1 MKREKE
7 FLEKETK
14 SKFAL
19 QEQTLNVIYK
29 DLDSFE
35 FRIKEK
41 ELLSN
46 QMFLHYKGINEK
58 LKLNESSILNL
69 KKQLAD
75 ILQQKNEIAKK
86 IKSLENSTYT
96 KKNSNM
102 SQIEQF
108 KKITKENEGLTYQLQ
123 MENEEIYKLTKIKES
138 INKNIQFNKE
148 IHSNSYSE
156 VKDAEDQAAI
166 ASLSLEV
173 HRLEHILFEK
183 KNNRSNN
190 TLKDLEEKLERKL
203 NKKKNIEKEIETIKS
218 NIEELKNVIKQYR
231 NNYKTLKTYVKD
243 LDFKEDKMDLYF
255 IRKRKF
261 KQELQNTI
269 TILQSNE

>member
-29 DLDSFE
+29 DLDAFE

-138 INKNIQFNKE
+138 INKNIQFNK
-148 IHSNSYSE
+148 
-156 VKDAEDQAAI
+156 
-166 ASLSLEV
+166 
-173 HRLEHILFEK
+173 
-183 KNNRSNN
+183 
-190 TLKDLEEKLERKL
+190 
-203 NKKKNIEKEIETIKS
+203 
-218 NIEELKNVIKQYR
+218 
-231 NNYKTLKTYVKD
+231 
-243 LDFKEDKMDLYF
+243 
-255 IRKRKF
+255 
-261 KQELQNTI
+261 
-269 TILQSNE
+269 

>member
-1 MKREKE
+1 M
-7 FLEKETK
+7 
-14 SKFAL
+14 
-19 QEQTLNVIYK
+19 NVIYK
-29 DLDSFE
+29 DLDAFE

-203 NKKKNIEKEIETIKS
+203 NKKKNIEKEIESIKS

-243 LDFKEDKMDLYF
+243 LDFMEDKMDLYF

>member
-1 MKREKE
+1 MKKEKE

-14 SKFAL
+14 SKFSL
-19 QEQTLNVIYK
+19 QEQTLNVIDK
-29 DLDSFE
+29 DLDTFE

-46 QMFLHYKGINEK
+46 QIYLHYKGINEK

-86 IKSLENSTYT
+86 IKTLENSTYT

-108 KKITKENEGLTYQLQ
+108 KKITKENEELSYQLQ
-123 MENEEIYKLTKIKES
+123 IENEEIYKLTKIKES

-156 VKDAEDQAAI
+156 VKDAEDQAEI
-166 ASLSLEV
+166 ASLLLEV
-173 HRLEHILFEK
+173 HRLENILFEK
-183 KNNRSNN
+183 KNNRSNT
-190 TLKDLEEKLERKL
+190 TLKDLQEKLDRKL
-203 NKKKNIEKEIETIKS
+203 NKKKNIDKEIETIKT

-243 LDFKEDKMDLYF
+243 LDFMEDKMDLYF

-269 TILQSNE
+269 SILQSSE

>member
-1 MKREKE
+1 MKKEKE

-14 SKFAL
+14 SKFSL
-19 QEQTLNVIYK
+19 QEQTLNVIDK
-29 DLDSFE
+29 DLDTFE

-46 QMFLHYKGINEK
+46 QIYLHYKGINEK

-86 IKSLENSTYT
+86 IKTLENSTYT

-108 KKITKENEGLTYQLQ
+108 KKITKENEELSYQLQ
-123 MENEEIYKLTKIKES
+123 IENEEIYKLTKIKES

-148 IHSNSYSE
+148 IHSKSYSE
-156 VKDAEDQAAI
+156 VKDAEDQAEI
-166 ASLSLEV
+166 ASLLLEV

-183 KNNRSNN
+183 KNNRSNT
-190 TLKDLEEKLERKL
+190 TLKDLQEKLDRKL
-203 NKKKNIEKEIETIKS
+203 NKKKNIDKEIETIKT

-243 LDFKEDKMDLYF
+243 LDFMEDKMDLYF

-269 TILQSNE
+269 SILQSSE

>member
-1 MKREKE
+1 MKKEKE

-14 SKFAL
+14 AKFSL
-19 QEQTLNVIYK
+19 QEQTLNVIDK
-29 DLDSFE
+29 DLDTFE

-46 QMFLHYKGINEK
+46 QMYLHYKGINEK

-86 IKSLENSTYT
+86 IKTLENSTYT

-108 KKITKENEGLTYQLQ
+108 KKITKENEELSYQLQ
-123 MENEEIYKLTKIKES
+123 IENEEIYKLTKIKES

-156 VKDAEDQAAI
+156 VKDAEDQAEI
-166 ASLSLEV
+166 LLEV
-173 HRLEHILFEK
+173 HRLENILFEK
-183 KNNRSNN
+183 KNNRSNT
-190 TLKDLEEKLERKL
+190 TLKDLQEKLDRKL
-203 NKKKNIEKEIETIKS
+203 NKKKNIDREIETIKT

-243 LDFKEDKMDLYF
+243 LDFMEDKMDLYF

-269 TILQSNE
+269 SILQSSE

>member
-29 DLDSFE
+29 DLAAFE

-75 ILQQKNEIAKK
+75 ILPQKNEIAKK

-123 MENEEIYKLTKIKES
+123 MENEEIYKLMRIKE
-138 INKNIQFNKE
+138 E
-148 IHSNSYSE
+148 
-156 VKDAEDQAAI
+156 
-166 ASLSLEV
+166 
-173 HRLEHILFEK
+173 
-183 KNNRSNN
+183 
-190 TLKDLEEKLERKL
+190 TKLYE
-203 NKKKNIEKEIETIKS
+203 
-218 NIEELKNVIKQYR
+218 
-231 NNYKTLKTYVKD
+231 
-243 LDFKEDKMDLYF
+243 
-255 IRKRKF
+255 
-261 KQELQNTI
+261 
-269 TILQSNE
+269 

>member
-1 MKREKE
+1 MKKEKE

-14 SKFAL
+14 AKFSF
-19 QEQTLNVIYK
+19 QEQTLNVIDK
-29 DLDSFE
+29 DLDTFE

-46 QMFLHYKGINEK
+46 QMYLHYKGINEK

-86 IKSLENSTYT
+86 IKTLENSTYT

-108 KKITKENEGLTYQLQ
+108 KKITKENEELSYQLQ
-123 MENEEIYKLTKIKES
+123 IENEEIYKLTKIKES

-156 VKDAEDQAAI
+156 VKDAEDQAEI
-166 ASLSLEV
+166 LLEV
-173 HRLEHILFEK
+173 HRLENILFEK
-183 KNNRSNN
+183 KNNRSNT
-190 TLKDLEEKLERKL
+190 TLKDLQEKLDRKL
-203 NKKKNIEKEIETIKS
+203 NKKKNIDKEIETIKT

-243 LDFKEDKMDLYF
+243 LDFMEDKMDLYF

-269 TILQSNE
+269 TILQSSE